1 LKKGL
6 DILYT
11 LQLKDD
17 QIKKIQTT
25 IKKIPIEITNLK
37 NERDNK
43 TSIIETAKN
52 KLKTNVKER
61 EKLEKEILMIK
72 EQINKYRD
80 QMKNASTNK
89 EYQGF
94 TAEIKY
100 QEDKIQGVEERIIA
114 KMLESDE
121 IMEEIRKS
129 EEEFNQIAT
138 QYDSK
143 IQVLDKELEENQGLL
158 KTRNKEKDK
167 LRKEIPPKLVKVYD
181 NLFEKKKGKVISCI
195 ESDFCGV
202 CHVKIRPQLLS
213 EIIIS
218 DKIFICE
225 NCGRIF
231 HIKSENPQEEGL
243 GK

>member
-1 LKKGL
+1 MKKGL
-6 DILYT
+6 DVLYT

-17 QIKKIQTT
+17 QIKEITT
-25 IKKIPIEITNLK
+25 IIKEIPQEINNLK
-37 NERDNK
+37 KERDTK
-43 TSIIETAKN
+43 SSIIENAKN
-52 KLKTNVKER
+52 KLNDNVKER
-61 EKLEKEILMIK
+61 EKLEKEILLIK
-72 EQINKYRD
+72 EKINKYQD
-80 QMKNASTNK
+80 QMKNATTNK

-94 TAEIKY
+94 TAEIKF
-100 QEDKIQGVEERIIA
+100 QEDKIHTVEEKIIT

-121 IMEEIRKS
+121 IMDEIRKAEKEFKVISS
-129 EEEFNQIAT
+129 EYNSKIKILSKELKKNQVLL
-138 QYDSK
+138 DSK
-143 IQVLDKELEENQGLL
+143 NQEKNQLREEIL
-158 KTRNKEKDK
+158 
-167 LRKEIPPKLVKVYD
+167 PKLIKVYD

-231 HIKSENPQEEGL
+231 HIKSENPVEEG